1 MKSGLI
7 ICKRI
12 FFKIIWICT

>member
-12 FFKIIWICT
+12 FFKIIWIHT